1 MNRFAKSGSRLFVVL
16 TTICILSLFGDGA
29 NLTDLFSETTTV
41 HFDEVNNE
49 SENEITV
56 PSHFQFAQSFSDF
69 VIHRSVSKQVLP
81 CIKRVILDQDSP
93 SLEAVSIFTSET
105 HIAVPRD
112 AAVTV
117 PFVLYSESLY
127 LEHRTLL
134 I

>member
-1 MNRFAKSGSRLFVVL
+1 MNRFAKSGSRLFIVL
-16 TTICILSLFGDGA
+16 TTICTLSLFGDSA
-29 NLTDLFSETTTV
+29 NLTDLFSEITTI
-41 HFDEVNNE
+41 HFDEVTSE
-49 SENEITV
+49 SDNQIIS
-56 PSHFQFAQSFSDF
+56 PSNLQPVQSFSDF
-69 VIHRSVSKQVLP
+69 VIHRNVSKQVPP
-81 CIKRVILDQDSP
+81 CVKRVMLDQDSP

-117 PFVLYSESLY
+117 PFVFYAESLY